1 LLFAKYRDDGFAE
14 LLEVCW
20 LDVSGEMPV
29 TKGKAYEV
37 SFMLSMNTENSFGWD
52 DPVTVMAR
60 IGKGREYT
68 RQEIKLSDLSGEVE
82 ERPQDKCRVE
92 FESKSD
98 EKSEIK
104 EEPRE
109 KKRQTNKKGD
119 ENAKN
124 DEETLYFGLYEV
136 WTNKWKGGL
145 RIHEAIVQEIPAGN
159 NASPSNTRS
168 NELRGKEIE
177 AHDD

>member
-29 TKGKAYEV
+29 TKGKTYEV
-37 SFMLSMNTENSFGWD
+37 SFMLSMNTKNSFGWD

-60 IGKGREYT
+60 IGKEGKYQRK
-68 RQEIKLSDLSGEVE
+68 EIKLLDLSKEVE
-82 ERPQDKCRVE
+82 ERPSDKCRVE
-92 FESKSD
+92 FE
-98 EKSEIK
+98 KSESK

-109 KKRQTNKKGD
+109 KKSQTKSKSD

-159 NASPSNTRS
+159 NASTSN
-168 NELRGKEIE
+168 
-177 AHDD
+177 